1 MIRTL
6 AQRKAAAA
14 AAKADAVDRLRPA
27 LAAAAQR
34 LGGRYLLY
42 GSAARGALR
51 HNSDVDLLL
60 DFPGDAAVTAAW
72 DAAED
77 ACAALDLPCDIRP
90 LAWCDARFLQHVL
103 PGAEPVG

>member
-6 AQRKAAAA
+6 ARRKADAA
-14 AAKADAVDRLRPA
+14 AAKADAVDRLRQT

-42 GSAARGALR
+42 GSAARGVLR
-51 HNSDVDLLL
+51 HDSDVDLLL
-60 DFPGDAAVTAAW
+60 DFPGDPAAAW
-72 DAAED
+72 DAAES
-77 ACAALDLPCDIRP
+77 ACAALGLPCDIRP

-103 PGAEPVG
+103 PGAEPLS